1 MATEIYRVKSGESLS
16 IIARDLL
23 GNVERWPE
31 IAFLNSIRHP
41 YFIYPGQVLELP
53 PENGSDI
60 IEVESTKPVMLYI
73 SKPSAAAPIA
83 QTASGPIRPATVML
97 LAVGAALLFFT
108 KR

>member
-16 IIARDLL
+16 IIAKNLL
-23 GNVERWPE
+23 GDMQRWPE
-31 IAFLNSIRHP
+31 IAFLNGISHP

-53 PENGSDI
+53 LEKGSDI
-60 IEVESTKPVMLYI
+60 IEVEAAPVMLYV
-73 SKPSAAAPIA
+73 SKPRTAAAPIA
-83 QTASGPIRPATVML
+83 QTARIPISPATLGL